1 MDRNEELLGDLLNP
15 DEGVKTET
23 KYIFESKDLIEE
35 AAERILEFKSGK
47 LKPIKFK
54 KPYVNQALLG
64 GLFPGT
70 VFGIAGSSGHG
81 KTTMMQELEDD
92 ILNEELNPDCKK
104 YVILKNNYEMSV
116 FKLFLRAL
124 KNHLNKKISDLL
136 GTNPFTEEEEN
147 LFNVIKARESDPR
160 IKYFQN
166 PTDPETWFKVVE
178 AFIIANQDKEH
189 IVITIDHIALV
200 KQTYAGKKDAI
211 DNLIEYI
218 NYLKNKYTNV
228 SFIILSQLNR
238 EIESRDN
245 PQHSAPRKGD
255 LYQSDFLYQ
264 LSDVILVVHNPFKFG
279 LDKHMV
285 VGKDMYPMFKEYKH
299 TPEKNTSP
307 FKTKGLIFY
316 HFIKLREDEN
326 QSVLDL
332 WIEPLQKSE
341 LKPSMI
347 TTYQEYG
354 ALPQMDA
361 TPEIFDRY
369 DVTDVNDPFK

>member
-1 MDRNEELLGDLLNP
+1 MDRNEELLADLLNP
-15 DEGVKTET
+15 NDVVKPQT
-23 KYIFESKDLIEE
+23 KYIFDAKELVEE
-35 AAERILEFKSGK
+35 AADRILDFKSGK

-54 KPYVNQALLG
+54 KQFVNQALLG

-81 KTTMMQELEDD
+81 KTTLMQELEDD
-92 ILNEELNPDCKK
+92 ILNKELNPDCDN
-104 YVILKNNYEMSV
+104 YVVLKNNYEMSV

-124 KNHLNKKISDLL
+124 KNHLDKKISDLL
-136 GTNPFTEEEEN
+136 GTNPFTEDEQN
-147 LFNVIKARESDPR
+147 MFNAIKERESDPR

-178 AFIIANQDKEH
+178 AFIIANQHKTH

-211 DNLIEYI
+211 DNLIEHI
-218 NYLKNKYTNV
+218 NYLKNKYNNV

-245 PQHSAPRKGD
+245 AKHSAPRKGD

-264 LSDVILVVHNPFKFG
+264 LSDVILVVHNPFKLG
-279 LDKHMV
+279 LTDHMV
-285 VGKDMYPMFKEYKH
+285 VYPDMYTIFNQY
-299 TPEKNTSP
+299 KNTPDKKSST

-341 LKPSMI
+341 LKPSMV
-347 TTYQEYG
+347 TTYQDYG
-354 ALPQMDA
+354 ELPKFDA
-361 TPEIFDRY
+361 TPEIFGRY
-369 DVTDVNDPFK
+369 DIEEEDDPFK